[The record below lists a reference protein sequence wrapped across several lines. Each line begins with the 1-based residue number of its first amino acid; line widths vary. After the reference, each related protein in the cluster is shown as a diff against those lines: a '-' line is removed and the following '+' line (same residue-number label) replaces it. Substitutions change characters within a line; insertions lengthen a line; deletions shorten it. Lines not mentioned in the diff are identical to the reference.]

1 MREIV
6 FDTET
11 TGLDF
16 RADRVVEIG
25 AIELDNRLP
34 TGATFHVYINP
45 EREMPEEAFRVHGL
59 STDFLSDKPKFAE
72 IAESFRAFVGDG
84 VLVAHNASFDR
95 GMINAEFARLGLPE
109 ISGAQIVD
117 TLALA
122 RKKHPGAQNTLD
134 ALCSRYGVDT
144 SRRTKH
150 GALLDAE
157 LLALVYVELVG
168 GRQAALGIFGDEDA
182 RGRLGPLRP
191 IVRSPRRV
199 PLAARL
205 TQAEI
210 DAHRAFVKTLGE
222 HPLWTDYPEDA

>member
-6 FDTET
+6 FATET
-11 TGLDF
+11 TGLDP
-16 RADRVVEIG
+16 RSERVVEIG
-25 AIELDNRLP
+25 AVELDNRIP

-45 EREMPEEAFRVHGL
+45 EKEMPDEAFKVHGL
-59 STDFLSDKPKFAE
+59 SSEFLADKPKFAE
-72 IAESFRAFVGDG
+72 IAESFRAFVGEG
-84 VLVAHNASFDR
+84 VLVAHNAAFDR

-109 ISGAQIVD
+109 IPGAQIVD

-134 ALCSRYGVDT
+134 ALCARYGVDT

-157 LLALVYVELVG
+157 LLALVYVELIG

-191 IVRSPRRV
+191 VVRSPRRV
-199 PLAARL
+199 PLAPRL

-210 DAHRAFVKTLGE
+210 DAHRVFVRTLGE
-222 HPLWTDYPEDA
+222 HPLWTDYPEEA